1 MIEKPHLVKDLEA
14 EFLAREKLPYK
25 EALHI
30 FESLWREGVTLG
42 VLPPED
48 PSEGLEVDLRIA
60 KVLNSC
66 SRNSSRG

>member
-1 MIEKPHLVKDLEA
+1 MIKKPHLVKDLEA

-25 EALHI
+25 KALHI
-30 FESLWREGVTLG
+30 FESLWREGITLG
-42 VLPPED
+42 VLPPDD